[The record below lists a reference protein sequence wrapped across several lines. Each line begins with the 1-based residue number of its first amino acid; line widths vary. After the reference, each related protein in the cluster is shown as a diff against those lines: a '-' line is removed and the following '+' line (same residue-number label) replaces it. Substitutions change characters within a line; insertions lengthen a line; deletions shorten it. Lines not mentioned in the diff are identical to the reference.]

1 MNGPNMSKV
10 SETDW
15 VKVDAMTD
23 DMIDTTD
30 SPPLTKEFLA
40 TATWHRPRAFVT
52 VTIKV
57 EADVLE
63 WYQAQGDDY
72 ERLFSAALRIYAE
85 AHQDLAR

>member
-1 MNGPNMSKV
+1 MNKV

-15 VKVDAMTD
+15 AKVDATTD

-30 SPPLTKEFLA
+30 SPPLTREFLA
-40 TATWHRPRAFVT
+40 TATWRVPPTYVT
-52 VTIKV
+52 VTVKV
-57 EADVLE
+57 EPGVLE

-85 AHQDLAR
+85 AHQSH